1 MSVFGCCFCGERLYY
16 HGEPEGKYPVE
27 HYFCPLEKWRELEA
41 ENLPADSIEI
51 EHEYPLGTSW
61 RCWRCGSFSFFSDGI
76 HLSGVYVPNEN
87 FSAAPIQEPFEFG
100 PFWDDFQWFEITESD
115 VTAAEVMTKFPGNRW
130 LAKNESE
137 MRLYA
142 DEART
147 NCVAQFRRIQAVS
160 PVTVATM
167 SLDAFRKM
175 LRSYDDEIDWFY
187 QNVGYEF
194 IKEKL
199 GGGRLKIIVNRD
211 FDNPRC
217 VFSATVSSGEDFTED
232 LIHAKIFP
240 DGKSIAEVPAA
251 VEL

>member
-1 MSVFGCCFCGERLYY
+1 MAVLGCFFCGERLYY

-27 HYFCPLEKWRELEA
+27 HYFCTSDKWRELVAKVPSSFE
-41 ENLPADSIEI
+41 LPDYGNEFV
-51 EHEYPLGTSW
+51 ESW

-76 HLSGVYVPNEN
+76 HLSGVYTPKEE
-87 FSAAPIQEPFEFG
+87 FSSAPMQEPFEFG

-115 VTAAEVMTKFPGNRW
+115 VTAAEVMEKFPGNRW

-137 MRLYA
+137 MRLYS

-147 NCVAQFRRIQAVS
+147 NCVAQFRRIQVVS

-187 QNVGYEF
+187 HKVGYEF

-199 GGGRLKIIVNRD
+199 DGGRLKIIVNHS
-211 FDNPRC
+211 FDNPQC
-217 VFSATVSSGEDFTED
+217 VYSATVAEGTDFTED
-232 LIHAKIFP
+232 LISAKIFP
-240 DGKSIAEVPAA
+240 DGKSIVEVQAEI
-251 VEL
+251 EL